1 MIKFENEVQLNDVA
15 EEYIPDIDNLN
26 IPQLLILR
34 AKIEERMPASSLK
47 DLNLE
52 QELVYQYVQVKNIL
66 ADLQE
71 NSLGTAA
78 NLAQLSNSIASALA
92 QLVRLQGELYNSE
105 RFKGIEQLLVKM
117 LREWPAKN
125 INKFFEAYE
134 ENYARQSAEQST
146 QPAQPAA

>member
-1 MIKFENEVQLNDVA
+1 MIKFENEVELNVA
-15 EEYIPDIDNLN
+15 VEGYIPDIDNLS

-34 AKIEERMPASSLK
+34 TKIEDRMPASRLT

-71 NSLGTAA
+71 NSLGTAS
-78 NLAQLSNSIASALA
+78 NLAQLCNSIAAALA

-105 RFKGIEQLLVKM
+105 RFKQIEQLLIKI

-125 INKFFEAYE
+125 IHKFFETYE
-134 ENYARQSAEQST
+134 EEYARHITKPEM
-146 QPAQPAA
+146 PAV